1 MASGILEEM
10 TIEQVREFKP
20 EVVVVGISSTEP
32 HGEAL
37 PYGTDFFQ
45 GDAIVRRAVPA
56 ANAQGARALMYPT
69 LPIGNNVNF
78 KAWPFACRI
87 KVQTLIQVILD
98 IIEALEQ
105 DGIRKVVLF
114 NSHGGNTDTIR
125 AALRAHADR
134 RSPGEGAFV
143 CMASNMG
150 SNVAAEVIAHPSDHG
165 GEFETSAVMYL
176 RPELVAEDKLT
187 DNPFGEL
194 AVEALADSD
203 VYFVKPWHLH
213 VPASAGGEQRES
225 TAEKGEKIIAIG
237 VESLTKLL
245 VELSAAKMTGHFPFK
260 PNES

>member
-10 TIEQVREFKP
+10 TIEQVRELDP

-32 HGEAL
+32 HGPAL

-45 GDAIVRRAVPA
+45 GDAIVRRSVAA

-87 KVQTLIQVILD
+87 KVQTLMQVICD

-105 DGIRKVVLF
+105 DGIRKVVLY

-125 AALRAHADR
+125 AALRAQADR

-143 CMASNMG
+143 CMASNIG
-150 SNVAAEVIAHPSDHG
+150 SKAAGEVIEHPSDHG
-165 GEFETSAVMYL
+165 GEFETSAVMHL
-176 RPELVAEDKLT
+176 RGDLVHEDKLT

-194 AVEALADSD
+194 AVDALAEAD

-213 VPASAGGEQRES
+213 VPASAGGEQRKS
-225 TAEKGEKIIAIG
+225 SAEKGEKIIAAG

-245 VELSAAKMTGHFPFK
+245 VELSAAQWTDHFPFK
-260 PNES
+260 PN

>member
-10 TIEQVREFKP
+10 TIEQVRQLNP

-32 HGEAL
+32 HGPAL

-45 GDAIVRRAVPA
+45 GDAIVRRAVVA
-56 ANAQGARALMYPT
+56 ANGQGARALMYPT

-78 KAWPFACRI
+78 KAWPFACRMG
-87 KVQTLIQVILD
+87 VQTLIQVICD
-98 IIEALEQ
+98 IVEALEQ
-105 DGIRKVVLF
+105 DGIRKVVLY
-114 NSHGGNTDTIR
+114 NSHGGNTDTIK

-134 RSPGEGAFV
+134 RSPGGGAFV

-150 SNVAAEVIAHPSDHG
+150 SYAGSDVVVHPSDHG
-165 GEFETSAVMYL
+165 GEYETSAVMYL
-176 RPELVAEDKLT
+176 RGELVQEDKLAC
-187 DNPFGEL
+187 NAWGEL
-194 AVEALADSD
+194 AVDALADSD

-225 TAEKGEKIIAIG
+225 SADKGEKIIAAG

-245 VELSAAKMTGHFPFK
+245 VELTAAEMTDHFPFK
-260 PNES
+260 PS